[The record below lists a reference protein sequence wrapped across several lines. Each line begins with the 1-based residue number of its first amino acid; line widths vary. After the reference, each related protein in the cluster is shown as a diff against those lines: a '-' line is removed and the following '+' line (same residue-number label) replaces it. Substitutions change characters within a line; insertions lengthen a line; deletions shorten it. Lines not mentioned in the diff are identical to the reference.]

1 MRIVS
6 VFAAVCAA
14 FAFAVGCQPAAT
26 PVLSVEGGQIQGVP
40 STVKGVYI
48 YKGVPFAAPPV
59 GDLRWK
65 EPQPVV
71 PWEGVRAAD
80 TFGPG
85 AWQAPHDS
93 SNPWTSEFYWE
104 DPEFSEDCLYLNVWT
119 PAPGKADAKL
129 PVAMW
134 IHGGAYTGGWG
145 YEPEF
150 DGKVWAQK
158 GVVLVTINYRLG
170 VYGFLNYPLL
180 AQESPHGV
188 SGNYGILDQIA
199 ALRWIHSNIAAFGGD
214 PENITILGQSA
225 GAGSV
230 KTLVSSPLTGDLIK
244 KAIIQSGGG
253 VNVPPAGAASGGP
266 GAGRPGVPAVG
277 GPAASAQ
284 PAVSQMALQGAAW
297 KEVFDWAGFDTL
309 EKMRAAST
317 EEVFGLS
324 ARYAAETGKRVRLGT
339 SPVVDGYVSVEG
351 FDAAAVAG
359 RIKDI
364 PYMIGYTKDDM
375 GTPETGIRRFCELRE
390 AAGKPAFAYQFA
402 HELPDDE
409 AGSHDMKGAFH
420 SSELWFMFKSLD
432 RGDRPFTQADWELAE
447 HVVSCWTNFAKTGD
461 PGLGWK
467 AYSAD
472 APDFMVFDLSADG
485 ARDASA
491 MGTPLPRRAQ

>member
-1 MRIVS
+1 MRIES
-6 VFAAVCAA
+6 FFAAALTAVALVC
-14 FAFAVGCQPAAT
+14 CSPAN
-26 PVLSVEGGQIQGVP
+26 PVLEIEGGKVQGVE
-40 STVKGVYI
+40 SSVKGVYI
-48 YKGVPFAAPPV
+48 YKGIPFAAPPV

-71 PWEGVRAAD
+71 PWEGVKVAD

-85 AWQAPHDS
+85 AMQVKHDS

-119 PAPGKADAKL
+119 PAPGKADKKL

-150 DGKVWAQK
+150 DGKVWADK
-158 GVVLVTINYRLG
+158 GVVLVTVNYRLG
-170 VYGFLNYPLL
+170 IFGFLNHPFL
-180 AQESPHGV
+180 AEESPNHV
-188 SGNYGILDQIA
+188 SGNYGILDQVA
-199 ALRWIHSNIAAFGGD
+199 ALKWVHANIAAFGGD
-214 PENITILGQSA
+214 PDNITILGQSA

-253 VNVPPAGAASGGP
+253 VNIRPEGAP
-266 GAGRPGVPAVG
+266 
-277 GPAASAQ
+277 AQ
-284 PAVSQMALQGAAW
+284 PAGSMMDFAGNAW
-297 KEVFDWAGFDTL
+297 KAVFDWAGYDTL

-317 EEVFGLS
+317 EDIFTLA
-324 ARYAAETGKRVRLGT
+324 ARYAAETGTRLPLGT
-339 SPVVDGYVSVEG
+339 RPVVDGYLSTES
-351 FDAAAVAG
+351 FDDAALEG

-364 PYMIGYTKDDM
+364 PYMIGYTRDDM
-375 GTPETGIRRFCELRE
+375 GNPEEGIRRFCDLRN
-390 AAGKPAFAYQFA
+390 AAGKPVYAYQFA
-402 HELPDDE
+402 HALPDDE

-420 SSELWFMFKSLD
+420 SSELWYMFKSLD
-432 RGDRPFTQADWELAE
+432 RGDRPFTQADWDLAE

-467 AYSAD
+467 PYTPD
-472 APDFMVFDLSADG
+472 APDFMVFDLSEDG
-485 ARDASA
+485 SKDASA
-491 MGTPLPRRAQ
+491 MGAPLPRRE

>member
-1 MRIVS
+1 MNMRIHPS
-6 VFAAVCAA
+6 FAAVCAA
-14 FAFAVGCQPAAT
+14 FALAFLAGCSPAEA
-26 PVLSVEGGQIQGVP
+26 PVLNVEGGQIQGVA
-40 STVKGVYI
+40 SSVKGVYI

-71 PWEGVRAAD
+71 PWEGVRQAD

-119 PAPGKADAKL
+119 PAPGKADKKL

-170 VYGFLNYPLL
+170 IFGFLNHPLL
-180 AQESPHGV
+180 AEESPHGV

-199 ALRWIHSNIAAFGGD
+199 ALKWIHENIAAFGGD

-230 KTLVSSPLTGDLIK
+230 KTLVTSPLTGDLIK

-253 VNVPPAGAASGGP
+253 VNPAP
-266 GAGRPGVPAVG
+266 GNPL
-277 GPAASAQ
+277 PAATTQ
-284 PAVSQMALQGAAW
+284 TLLGNAW
-297 KEVFDWAGFDTL
+297 KQLFDWAGYDTL

-317 EEVFGLS
+317 EDIFGLT
-324 ARYAAETGKRVRLGT
+324 ARYTAETGNRFRLST
-339 SPVVDGYVSVEG
+339 SPMVDGYVYSES
-351 FDAAAVAG
+351 FDAAAAEG

-375 GTPETGIRRFCELRE
+375 GNPEAGIRYFCELRN
-390 AAGKPAFAYQFA
+390 AAGKPVFAYQFA

-420 SSELWFMFKSLD
+420 SSELWYMFKSLD
-432 RGDRPFTQADWELAE
+432 RGDRPFTQADWALAE

-461 PGLGWK
+461 PGLGWN

-472 APDFMVFDLSADG
+472 APDFMVFDLSSDG
-485 ARDASA
+485 TRDASA
-491 MGTPLPRRAQ
+491 MGTPLARQ

>member
-6 VFAAVCAA
+6 FFAAVALGAA
-14 FAFAVGCQPAAT
+14 LAACSPAN
-26 PVLSVEGGQIQGVP
+26 PVLSIEGGQIQGVK
-40 STVKGVYI
+40 STIKGVYI
-48 YKGVPFAAPPV
+48 YKGIPFAAPPV
-59 GDLRWK
+59 GDLRWQ

-71 PWEGVRAAD
+71 PWEGVKVAD

-85 AWQAPHDS
+85 AYQAPHDS
-93 SNPWTSEFYWE
+93 TNPWTSEFYWE

-119 PAPGKADAKL
+119 PAPGKPEKKL

-170 VYGFLNYPLL
+170 VFGFLNHPLL

-199 ALRWIHSNIAAFGGD
+199 ALKWIRANIAAFGGD
-214 PENITILGQSA
+214 PQNVTILGQSA

-230 KTLVSSPLTGDLIK
+230 KTLVSSPLTDGLIQ

-253 VNVPPAGAASGGP
+253 VNVRPAGA
-266 GAGRPGVPAVG
+266 PA
-277 GPAASAQ
+277 PTQ
-284 PAVSQMALQGAAW
+284 PAVSPMAMMGEAW
-297 KEVFDWAGFDTL
+297 KAAFDWAGYDTL

-317 EEVFGLS
+317 EEVFGLA
-324 ARYAAETGKRVRLGT
+324 ARYAAETGARVRLAT
-339 SPVVDGYVSVEG
+339 SPVVDGYVSTES
-351 FDAAAVAG
+351 FDAAATEG

-364 PYMIGYTKDDM
+364 PYMIGYTRDDM
-375 GTPETGIRRFCELRE
+375 GDAEAGIRRFCELRN
-390 AAGKPAFAYQFA
+390 AAGRPVYAYQFA
-402 HELPDDE
+402 HALPDDE

-420 SSELWFMFKSLD
+420 SSELWYMFKSLD
-432 RGDRPFTQADWELAE
+432 RGDRPFTQADWALAE
-447 HVVSCWTNFAKTGD
+447 HVVSCWTNFAKVGD
-461 PGLGWK
+461 PGEGWK
-467 AYSAD
+467 AYSPE
-472 APDFMVFDLSADG
+472 APEFMVFDLNADG
-485 ARDASA
+485 TADASA
-491 MGTPLPRRAQ
+491 MGAPLKRNPAP

>member
-1 MRIVS
+1 MRIES
-6 VFAAVCAA
+6 FFAAVLTAVA
-14 FAFAVGCQPAAT
+14 LVGCSPAN
-26 PVLSVEGGQIQGVP
+26 PVLEIEGGKVQGVE
-40 STVKGVYI
+40 SSVKGVYI
-48 YKGVPFAAPPV
+48 YKGIPFAAPPV

-71 PWEGVRAAD
+71 PWEGMKVAD

-85 AWQAPHDS
+85 AMQAKHDS
-93 SNPWTSEFYWE
+93 SNPWASEFYWE

-119 PAPGKADAKL
+119 PAPGKPGKKL

-150 DGKVWAQK
+150 DGKVWAEK

-170 VYGFLNYPLL
+170 IFGFLNHPFL
-180 AQESPHGV
+180 AEESPNHV
-188 SGNYGILDQIA
+188 SGNYGILDQVA
-199 ALRWIHSNIAAFGGD
+199 ALKWVHANIAAFGGD
-214 PENITILGQSA
+214 PDNITILGQSA

-253 VNVPPAGAASGGP
+253 VNVRPAGAP
-266 GAGRPGVPAVG
+266 
-277 GPAASAQ
+277 AQ
-284 PAVSQMALQGAAW
+284 PAGSMMDFASSAW
-297 KEVFDWAGFDTL
+297 KAVFDWAGYDTL

-317 EEVFGLS
+317 EDIFTLA
-324 ARYAAETGKRVRLGT
+324 ARYAAETGNRLPLGT
-339 SPVVDGYVSVEG
+339 RPVVDGYLSTES
-351 FDAAAVAG
+351 FDDAALEG

-364 PYMIGYTKDDM
+364 PYMIGYTRDDM
-375 GTPETGIRRFCELRE
+375 GNPEDGIRRFCDLRN
-390 AAGKPAFAYQFA
+390 AAGKPVYAYQFA
-402 HELPDDE
+402 HALPDDE

-420 SSELWFMFKSLD
+420 SSELWYMFKSLD
-432 RGDRPFTQADWELAE
+432 RGDRPFTQADWALAE

-467 AYSAD
+467 PYTQD
-472 APDFMVFDLSADG
+472 APDFMVFDLSEDG
-485 ARDASA
+485 TKDASA
-491 MGTPLPRRAQ
+491 MGAPLPRREL

>member
-1 MRIVS
+1 MRTIS
-6 VFAAVCAA
+6 FFAAVVM
-14 FAFAVGCQPAAT
+14 AVALAGCKSAN
-26 PVLSVEGGQIQGVP
+26 PVLEIEGGKIQGVE
-40 STVKGVYI
+40 SSVKGVYI
-48 YKGVPFAAPPV
+48 YKGIPFAAPPV

-71 PWEGVRAAD
+71 PWDGVKIAD

-85 AWQAPHDS
+85 AMQAKHDS

-119 PAPGKADAKL
+119 PAPGKPDKKL

-150 DGKVWAQK
+150 DGKVWAEK

-170 VYGFLNYPLL
+170 IFGFMNHPLL
-180 AQESPHGV
+180 VAESPHHV

-199 ALRWIHSNIAAFGGD
+199 ALKWIYNNIAAFGGD
-214 PENITILGQSA
+214 PDNITILGQSA

-230 KTLVSSPLTGDLIK
+230 KTLVASPLTGNLIK

-253 VNVPPAGAASGGP
+253 VNVRPAGA
-266 GAGRPGVPAVG
+266 PAVT
-277 GPAASAQ
+277 Q
-284 PAVSQMALQGAAW
+284 PTVSQMILLGEAYKAGL
-297 KEVFDWAGFDTL
+297 DWAGYDTL

-317 EEVFGLS
+317 EELMS
-324 ARYAAETGKRVRLGT
+324 LPARYTAETGINVRLST
-339 SPVVDGYVSVEG
+339 SPLIDGYVSTES
-351 FDAAAVAG
+351 FDNAAMEG

-364 PYMIGYTKDDM
+364 PYMIGYTRDDM
-375 GTPETGIRRFCELRE
+375 GNPEEGIRRFCELRS
-390 AAGKPAFAYQFA
+390 AAGKPVYAYQFA
-402 HELPDDE
+402 HALPDDE

-420 SSELWFMFKSLD
+420 SSELWYMFKSLD
-432 RGDRPFTQADWELAE
+432 RGDRPFTKADWELAE

-467 AYSAD
+467 PYTAA
-472 APDFMVFDLSADG
+472 APEFMVFDLTADG
-485 ARDASA
+485 TRDASA
-491 MGTPLPRRAQ
+491 MGAPLPRR

>member
-1 MRIVS
+1 MRIES
-6 VFAAVCAA
+6 LLSAVVLTGALA
-14 FAFAVGCQPAAT
+14 GCSPAN
-26 PVLSVEGGQIQGVP
+26 PVLEVEGGKIQGVE
-40 STVKGVYI
+40 SSSEGVYV
-48 YKGVPFAAPPV
+48 YKGIPFAAPPV

-65 EPQPVV
+65 EPQPVI
-71 PWEGVRAAD
+71 PWEGVKVAD

-85 AWQAPHDS
+85 AMQAKHDS

-119 PAPGKADAKL
+119 PAPGKPEKKL

-150 DGKVWAQK
+150 DGKAWAEK

-170 VYGFLNYPLL
+170 IFGFLTHPFLTEENPDYVP
-180 AQESPHGV
+180 
-188 SGNYGILDQIA
+188 GNFGLQDQIA
-199 ALRWIHSNIAAFGGD
+199 ALKWVHANIAAFGGD
-214 PENITILGQSA
+214 PDNITILGQSA

-253 VNVPPAGAASGGP
+253 VNAPMP
-266 GAGRPGVPAVG
+266 GAPGTDRPATWMMEFSGN
-277 GPAASAQ
+277 
-284 PAVSQMALQGAAW
+284 AW
-297 KEVFDWAGFDTL
+297 KEVFDWAGYDTL

-317 EEVFGLS
+317 EDVFGLT
-324 ARYAAETGKRVRLGT
+324 ANYVAGTGNRLQLGT
-339 SPVVDGYVSVEG
+339 RPVVDGYVSMES
-351 FDAAAVAG
+351 FDAAALEG

-364 PYMIGYTKDDM
+364 PYMIGFTRDDLGDSEM
-375 GTPETGIRRFCELRE
+375 GIRRFCELRN
-390 AAGKPAFAYQFA
+390 AAGKPVYAYQFA
-402 HELPDDE
+402 HALPDDE

-432 RGDRPFTQADWELAE
+432 RSDRPFTPADWDLAE
-447 HVVSCWTNFAKTGD
+447 RIVTCWTNFAKTGD

-467 AYSAD
+467 PYTLD
-472 APDFMVFDLSADG
+472 NPEFMVFDLSEDG
-485 ARDASA
+485 SKDASA
-491 MGTPLPRRAQ
+491 MGTPLKRRQ

>member
-1 MRIVS
+1 MRFES
-6 VFAAVCAA
+6 FFAAAA
-14 FAFAVGCQPAAT
+14 MAAALAACSPAES
-26 PVLSVEGGQIQGVP
+26 PVLTIEGGQIQGVA
-40 STVKGVYI
+40 SSVKGVTI
-48 YKGVPFAAPPV
+48 YKGIPFAAPPV

-71 PWEGVRAAD
+71 PWEGVKRAD

-85 AWQAPHDS
+85 AMQAQHDS

-119 PAPGKADAKL
+119 PAPGKPEKKL

-150 DGKVWAQK
+150 DGKVWAEK
-158 GVVLVTINYRLG
+158 GVVLVTVNYRLG
-170 VYGFLNYPLL
+170 VFGFLTHPLL
-180 AQESPHGV
+180 AEESPHGV

-199 ALRWIHSNIAAFGGD
+199 ALKWIHANIAAFGGD

-230 KTLVSSPLTGDLIK
+230 KTLVTSPLTGGLVK

-253 VNVPPAGAASGGP
+253 VNLRPAGSP
-266 GAGRPGVPAVG
+266 VTT
-277 GPAASAQ
+277 Q
-284 PAVSQMALQGAAW
+284 PAVMQMTMLGNAW
-297 KEVFDWAGFDTL
+297 KEAFDWAGYDTL
-309 EKMRAAST
+309 EKMRAAPT
-317 EEVFGLS
+317 EEVFGLA
-324 ARYAAETGKRVRLGT
+324 ARYAAETGNRVRLAT
-339 SPVVDGYVSVEG
+339 SPVVDGYVFAES
-351 FDAAAVAG
+351 FDAAATEG

-364 PYMIGYTKDDM
+364 PYMIGFTKDDL
-375 GTPETGIRRFCELRE
+375 GGGAEEGIRRFCELRN
-390 AAGKPAFAYQFA
+390 AAGKPVYAYQFA

-420 SSELWFMFKSLD
+420 SSELWYMFKSLD
-432 RGDRPFTQADWELAE
+432 RGDRPFTQADWALAE

-467 AYSAD
+467 AYSAEN
-472 APDFMVFDLSADG
+472 PDFMVFDLNADG
-485 ARDASA
+485 SGDASA
-491 MGTPLPRRAQ
+491 MGAPLPRNN

>member
-1 MRIVS
+1 MKALS
-6 VFAAVCAA
+6 VFLAAVAA
-14 FAFAVGCQPAAT
+14 IALAGCSPAN
-26 PVLSVEGGQIQGVP
+26 PVLEIEGGKVQGVE
-40 STVKGVYI
+40 SSVKGVYI
-48 YKGVPFAAPPV
+48 YKGIPFAAPPV
-59 GDLRWK
+59 GELRWK

-71 PWEGVRAAD
+71 PWEGVKVAD

-85 AWQAPHDS
+85 AMQAKHDS

-119 PAPGKADAKL
+119 PAPGKPGKKL

-150 DGKVWAQK
+150 DGKVWAEK

-170 VYGFLNYPLL
+170 VFGFLNHPFL
-180 AQESPHGV
+180 AEESPNHV

-199 ALRWIHSNIAAFGGD
+199 ALKWVHANIAAFGGD

-253 VNVPPAGAASGGP
+253 VNVRPAGAS
-266 GAGRPGVPAVG
+266 
-277 GPAASAQ
+277 
-284 PAVSQMALQGAAW
+284 SQTSFPMMEFIGNAW
-297 KEVFDWAGFDTL
+297 KEVFDWAGYDTL

-317 EEVFGLS
+317 EDIFGLT
-324 ARYAAETGKRVRLGT
+324 AHYVAGTGNRIQLATR
-339 SPVVDGYVSVEG
+339 PVVDGYVSMES
-351 FDAAAVAG
+351 FDDAALEG
-359 RIKDI
+359 NIKDI
-364 PYMIGYTKDDM
+364 PYMIGYTRDDM
-375 GTPETGIRRFCELRE
+375 GNPEEGIRRFCELRN
-390 AAGKPAFAYQFA
+390 AAGKPVYAYQFA
-402 HELPDDE
+402 HALPDDE

-432 RGDRPFTQADWELAE
+432 HSDRPFTEADWDLAE
-447 HVVSCWTNFAKTGD
+447 HVVTCWTNFAKTGD
-461 PGLGWK
+461 PGQGWK
-467 AYSAD
+467 PYTAE
-472 APDFMVFDLSADG
+472 APEFMVFDLSEDG
-485 ARDASA
+485 SKDASG
-491 MGTPLPRRAQ
+491 MGAPLKRRE

>member
-1 MRIVS
+1 MRIHCFVAAC
-6 VFAAVCAA
+6 AAVALA
-14 FAFAVGCQPAAT
+14 FMAGCKPADV
-26 PVLSVEGGQIQGVP
+26 PVLSVEGGQIQGVSP
-40 STVKGVYI
+40 QKGVYV
-48 YKGVPFAAPPV
+48 YKGIPFAAPPV

-71 PWEGVRAAD
+71 AWEGVRAAD

-93 SNPWTSEFYWE
+93 SNPWTSEFYQQ

-119 PAPGKADAKL
+119 PAPGKPEKGL

-134 IHGGAYTGGWG
+134 IHGGGYTGGWG

-170 VYGFLNYPLL
+170 IFGFLNHPLL
-180 AQESPHGV
+180 AEESPHGV

-199 ALRWIHSNIAAFGGD
+199 ALKWIHNNIAAFGGD

-230 KTLVSSPLTGDLIK
+230 KTLVSSPLTEGLIK

-253 VNVPPAGAASGGP
+253 VNVRPAGSA
-266 GAGRPGVPAVG
+266 PAT
-277 GPAASAQ
+277 A
-284 PAVSQMALQGAAW
+284 PAVSPMVLQGAAW
-297 KEVFDWAGFDTL
+297 KQVFDWAGYDTL

-317 EEVFGLS
+317 EEVFGL
-324 ARYAAETGKRVRLGT
+324 AGRYAAETGERVRLGT
-339 SPVVDGYVSVEG
+339 SPVVDGYVSVES
-351 FDAAAVAG
+351 FDAAALEG

-375 GTPETGIRRFCELRE
+375 GTPEEGIRRFCELRN
-390 AAGKPAFAYQFA
+390 AAGTPVFAYQFA

-432 RGDRPFTQADWELAE
+432 RSDRPFTQADWDLAE
-447 HVVSCWTNFAKTGD
+447 HVVGCWTNFAKTGE
-461 PGLGWK
+461 PGLGWT

-485 ARDASA
+485 ASDASA
-491 MGTPLPRRAQ
+491 MGTPRPRRAQ

>member
-1 MRIVS
+1 MRIES
-6 VFAAVCAA
+6 FFAAALTAVALVC
-14 FAFAVGCQPAAT
+14 CSPAN
-26 PVLSVEGGQIQGVP
+26 PVLEIEGGKVQGVE
-40 STVKGVYI
+40 SSVKGVYI
-48 YKGVPFAAPPV
+48 YKGIPFAAPPV

-71 PWEGVRAAD
+71 PWEGVKVAD

-85 AWQAPHDS
+85 AMQAKHDS

-119 PAPGKADAKL
+119 PAPGKPGKKL

-150 DGKVWAQK
+150 DGKVWAEK
-158 GVVLVTINYRLG
+158 GVVLVTVNYRLG
-170 VYGFLNYPLL
+170 IFGFLNHPFL
-180 AQESPHGV
+180 AEESPNHV
-188 SGNYGILDQIA
+188 SGNYGILDQVA
-199 ALRWIHSNIAAFGGD
+199 ALKWVHANIAAFGGD
-214 PENITILGQSA
+214 PDNITILGQSA

-253 VNVPPAGAASGGP
+253 VNIRPEGAP
-266 GAGRPGVPAVG
+266 
-277 GPAASAQ
+277 AQ
-284 PAVSQMALQGAAW
+284 PAGSMMDFAGNAW
-297 KEVFDWAGFDTL
+297 KAVFDWAGYDTL

-317 EEVFGLS
+317 EDIFTLA
-324 ARYAAETGKRVRLGT
+324 ARYAAETGTRLPLGT
-339 SPVVDGYVSVEG
+339 RPVVDGYLSTES
-351 FDAAAVAG
+351 FDDAALEG

-364 PYMIGYTKDDM
+364 PYMIGYTRDDM
-375 GTPETGIRRFCELRE
+375 GNPEEGIRRFCDLRN
-390 AAGKPAFAYQFA
+390 AAGKPVYAYQFA
-402 HELPDDE
+402 HALPDDE

-420 SSELWFMFKSLD
+420 SSELWYMFKSLD
-432 RGDRPFTQADWELAE
+432 RGDRPFTQADWDLAE

-467 AYSAD
+467 PYTPD
-472 APDFMVFDLSADG
+472 APDFMVFDLSEDG
-485 ARDASA
+485 SKDASA
-491 MGTPLPRRAQ
+491 MGAPLPRRE